1 MAGPDPSD
9 RQPAPDGA
17 RRLPWTT
24 VVILVVLAGNFVLSV
39 RRVRDNRGALAFII
53 GLSHLNLL
61 ALFYAT
67 RRFQLSP
74 PGSVAQGRA
83 RLAVWLLTTTL
94 TAGFTWK
101 LGTMLPLGFM
111 ILAWVM
117 AAATV
122 LGGFHLMFVHGH
134 K

>member
-1 MAGPDPSD
+1 MAGRDPSD

-39 RRVRDNRGALAFII
+39 RRVRDNRSALSFI

-74 PGSVAQGRA
+74 PGSVARGRA

-101 LGTMLPLGFM
+101 IGTMLPLGLA

-122 LGGFHLMFVHGH
+122 LGGFHLMFVHGR

>member
-39 RRVRDNRGALAFII
+39 RRVRDNRGALAFI

-67 RRFQLSP
+67 RRFELSP
-74 PGSVAQGRA
+74 PKPVSYGQA
-83 RLAVWLLTTTL
+83 RLAVGLLAMML
-94 TAGFTWK
+94 SVDFT
-101 LGTMLPLGFM
+101 
-111 ILAWVM
+111 
-117 AAATV
+117 
-122 LGGFHLMFVHGH
+122 
-134 K
+134 

>member
-39 RRVRDNRGALAFII
+39 RRVRDNRGALAFI

-122 LGGFHLMFVHGH
+122 LGGFHLMFVHGR